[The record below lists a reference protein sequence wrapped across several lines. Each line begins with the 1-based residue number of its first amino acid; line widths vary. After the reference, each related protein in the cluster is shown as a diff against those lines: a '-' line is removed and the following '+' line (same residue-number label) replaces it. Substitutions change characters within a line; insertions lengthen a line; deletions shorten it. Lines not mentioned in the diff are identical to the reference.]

1 MEEIAA
7 PRLLQAGDETLAFDC
22 GVDVLNT
29 WLKRRALLNYL
40 AGASRTYVAMGGKR
54 VAAYYCLAAGSIQH
68 AATPGKVRRN
78 MPEPI
83 PVLALGRLAVD
94 LGFQKRGVGPML
106 LLHALERAEQVARGV
121 GIRALL
127 VHAKDEDAAE
137 FYKRFGFVE
146 SPLDPLMLIVRAKVS
161 LAGDADDC

>member
-7 PRLLQAGDETLAFDC
+7 PRLLHAGDEPLAFAC

-29 WLKRRALLNYL
+29 WLKRRALLNHL
-40 AGASRTYVAMGGKR
+40 SGASRTYVAMSGKR
-54 VAAYYCLAAGSIQH
+54 IAAYYCLAAGSIQH
-68 AATPGKVRRN
+68 AATPGKIRRN

-83 PVLALGRLAVD
+83 PVLVLGRLAVD

-106 LLHALERAEQVARGV
+106 LLHALERTQEVAKV
-121 GIRALL
+121 AGIRALL
-127 VHAKDEDAAE
+127 VHAKDEEAAE

-146 SPLDPLMLIVRAKVS
+146 SPLDPLMLMVRVS
-161 LAGDADDC
+161 L

>member
-29 WLKRRALLNYL
+29 WLKRRALLNHL
-40 AGASRTYVAMGGKR
+40 SGASRTYVAMSGKR
-54 VAAYYCLAAGSIQH
+54 IAAYYCLAAGSIQH
-68 AATPGKVRRN
+68 AATPGKIRRN

-83 PVLALGRLAVD
+83 PVLVLGRLAVD
-94 LGFQKRGVGPML
+94 VGLQKRGVGPML
-106 LLHALERAEQVARGV
+106 LLHALERTQEVAQTA

-127 VHAKDEDAAE
+127 VHAKDEEAAE

-146 SPLDPLMLIVRAKVS
+146 SPLDSLVLMVRVN
-161 LAGDADDC
+161 L

>member
-29 WLKRRALLNYL
+29 WLKRRALLNHL
-40 AGASRTYVAMGGKR
+40 SGASRTYVAMSGKHI
-54 VAAYYCLAAGSIQH
+54 AAYYCLAAGSIQH
-68 AATPGKVRRN
+68 AATPGKIRRN

-83 PVLALGRLAVD
+83 PVLVLGRLAVD

-106 LLHALERAEQVARGV
+106 LLHALERTQEVAKV
-121 GIRALL
+121 AGIRALL
-127 VHAKDEDAAE
+127 VHAKDEEAAE
-137 FYKRFGFVE
+137 FYKRSGFVE
-146 SPLDPLMLIVRAKVS
+146 SPLDPLMLMVRVS
-161 LAGDADDC
+161 L